1 MRIEHCELRFLNLPM
16 AQPELWPGAATWRC
30 RATRITSP
38 TTTSP
43 RHFGYADGLIRID
56 DAAPGLGLAID
67 EAKVATFA
75 GAYER
80 DGMSSTYTKSRAGG
94 IVTVPSQ

>member
-1 MRIEHCELRFLNLPM
+1 M
-16 AQPELWPGAATWRC
+16 AWG
-30 RATRITSP
+30 
-38 TTTSP
+38 
-43 RHFGYADGLIRID
+43 RHLAMQGHPDYLADDYVAPALGYADGLIRID